1 MLKFKGRD
9 DAEENI
15 VEDNLVQ
22 SLHQLC
28 RTRGPHAGQMK
39 VFGAQFK
46 LSLLCMHN
54 ISYWQ
59 PVIILIVL
67 NLTFLMQRSAM
78 PSKGTHMNTYV
89 L

>member
-1 MLKFKGRD
+1 MLQTKSKLFRSLNLKMLKFKGRD

-54 ISYWQ
+54 ISY
-59 PVIILIVL
+59 
-67 NLTFLMQRSAM
+67 
-78 PSKGTHMNTYV
+78 
-89 L
+89 